1 MRKCRL
7 NNPHSVLP
15 IHFLWLTLKSLV
27 AACAQE
33 AFGSVYAWLGICR
46 LPSYWSTRNR
56 SIDKRPTWQQSQWRA
71 TGSFVNGRQVNARS
85 ALPFVKVG
93 WCVLNDRFL
102 VLQYEGVWPA
112 PSRPRPRYQ
121 LPVPALQIAA
131 HSRLSSPATGMQ
143 NPYAASRKSAT
154 GLLPKS
160 GRARYASTCAAASA
174 GELNCPCAF
183 RSTKRAW
190 SGNESASAA
199 RK

>member
-7 NNPHSVLP
+7 INPHSVLP

-46 LPSYWSTRNR
+46 LPSCWSTRNR
-56 SIDKRPTWQQSQWRA
+56 SIDKRPTGQPTRSHF
-71 TGSFVNGRQVNARS
+71 TGSCLDCVAVNAAR
-85 ALPFVKVG
+85 AQMCVKAG
-93 WCVLNDRFL
+93 WHMSNDRFL
-102 VLQYEGVWPA
+102 VLQYEGVWHA
-112 PSRPRPRYQ
+112 PSRPLPTYQ
-121 LPVPALQIAA
+121 LLVPALQIAA